1 MNRFEARSLS
11 LLGLACSLLAGSLCV
26 AGPSS
31 AQEAEAV
38 ETMQEETH
46 GHEAHGHETHGH
58 ETHGHETHGHE
69 AHGHETYGHEAH
81 GQGHGTGGGE
91 TLNAAGFHHDFSDAE
106 HWAKRFDTPDRP
118 TWQKPESLMA
128 LMGIEPGMTVADLGA
143 GTGFFL
149 GYLSKVVGEKGRVLA
164 LDVEP
169 TLISHMANRAEQAGW
184 SNVETRHIPY
194 DSPGLEPASVD
205 RILIVNTWHHI
216 DARADYS
223 AKLLKALRPGGAIFV
238 VDYTLEA
245 EHGPPKAHRLSPERV
260 AAELTGGGFETEVL
274 AEELPRQYVVV
285 GRAGS

>member
-58 ETHGHETHGHE
+58 ETN
-69 AHGHETYGHEAH
+69 GHEAH
-81 GQGHGTGGGE
+81 GQGHGTGGGGE

-169 TLISHMANRAEQAGW
+169 TLISHMANRA
-184 SNVETRHIPY
+184 VER
-194 DSPGLEPASVD
+194 
-205 RILIVNTWHHI
+205 RN
-216 DARADYS
+216 S
-223 AKLLKALRPGGAIFV
+223 AYPL
-238 VDYTLEA
+238 
-245 EHGPPKAHRLSPERV
+245 
-260 AAELTGGGFETEVL
+260 
-274 AEELPRQYVVV
+274 
-285 GRAGS
+285 